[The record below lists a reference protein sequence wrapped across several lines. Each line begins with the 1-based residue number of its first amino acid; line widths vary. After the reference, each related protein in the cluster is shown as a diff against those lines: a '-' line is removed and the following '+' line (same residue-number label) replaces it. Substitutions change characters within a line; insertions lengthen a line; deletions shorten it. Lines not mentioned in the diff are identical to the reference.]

1 MLLLECFNTIPG
13 LLIFVASCSPTD
25 PQKAKKGSIRR
36 TVLDKYKKLGLPSKP
51 NNSDNG
57 VHASASPFEGLAE
70 KANWLGRKLQD
81 DPFGKAL
88 LDAGIGKKRL
98 DQWFK
103 DPQVKLTE
111 STSGSLF
118 DDLEDLDADECL
130 QRLIEINK
138 LNK

>member
-1 MLLLECFNTIPG
+1 
-13 LLIFVASCSPTD
+13 
-25 PQKAKKGSIRR
+25 
-36 TVLDKYKKLGLPSKP
+36 VLDNYRKLGLSSKP

-70 KANWLGRKLQD
+70 KANWLGVKPQD

-88 LDAGIGKKRL
+88 LGAGIATKKL
-98 DQWFK
+98 NQWFK

-118 DDLEDLDADECL
+118 DDLEDLDAAECL
-130 QRLIEINK
+130 QRLIELNK
-138 LNK
+138 LNH